1 MVVAAPNEIGIQ
13 LCPECS
19 SACRFAHRVGKMGI
33 EIMTT
38 HGAAQGQVDDSRL
51 FAAALFAFQILMI
64 ILFGIFVKY
73 DSTVDAKVT
82 DTNVPIQSIYP
93 LFQDVHVMIFVGFG
107 FLMTFLR
114 KYSYS
119 AVGMTFL
126 VGVVCLQ
133 WGILNVN
140 FWLQAMSWS
149 WHQIGITVVEFVIV
163 HY

>member
-1 MVVAAPNEIGIQ
+1 
-13 LCPECS
+13 
-19 SACRFAHRVGKMGI
+19 
-33 EIMTT
+33 MTT
-38 HGAAQGQVDDSRL
+38 HGAAHGDTDDSRL

-149 WHQIGITVVEFVIV
+149 WHQIGITVVEFVIACALLAACLFALYHICKCHHCFAV
-163 HY
+163 L